1 MQYIGLLTVLV
12 LLAGPYAD
20 ARTLPRRLRSS
31 GKEDASLRAAV
42 RSTRFLLGQVR
53 DTLPLRDTLPVPMDS
68 LLSLPDPAHV
78 PPDSARSDTLLQPED
93 SLPLPLDSLHSRRDS
108 LARADSLA
116 AARRDSLA
124 LLEKSSLDWPAFST
138 AKDSIITDFSGG
150 NRLIYYYGGATV
162 TYQDMKLTADYIRFD
177 MSTNTVYARGQLDTL
192 TGEWNGL
199 PEMTQAGQSY
209 KMDEVYYN
217 FSTRKA
223 RITNMVTK
231 DAEGILQGQKIK
243 MMPDHSIN
251 MEDGMYTVCDLEEPH
266 YFLRLSLAK
275 VVTKPSQKTVFGP
288 AWPVVGG
295 VPIPLGLPFGFVPE
309 KPTRATGLL
318 MPTFGEEQARGFY
331 MRDAGIYFVVGDYL
345 DFSLTGDYYTLGSWA
360 VDFNSRYKVNYK
372 FNGSIAVTFSNDQTG
387 EKGSTD
393 FVQSQNFG
401 LRWSHSQDA
410 KAHPGTTF
418 QASVNFS
425 SPSNSKYNSR
435 SVTEAQQNQ
444 VSSSISYSRNW
455 NGKFNLSVNA
465 LHSQNSRDSSYTFT
479 LPNLTFSVTRFYPFK
494 RKTRVGKERSY
505 EKISFGYNTSFQ
517 NKLSFKMR
525 DLQDFV
531 MQGDNYV
538 TDVDANGNVYRVK
551 EFGDSLGMKAMQRL
565 TNGMT
570 HNFQIGLPSF
580 TLLKY
585 INVSPSVNYGM
596 NWLFSAG
603 RQYLENVVDD
613 DGNPVMVNDKEG
625 NPVWAQKVVSDP
637 GTAFNH
643 FGMTHT
649 YSGSMSLSTRIY
661 GMFNFGRQYTVQ
673 AIRHVI
679 TPSVSLSFSPDKA
692 KSFNGWRTL
701 EAYYDKNGTFHDE
714 SRYNIYSISGNHNSV
729 SPPGAGKSGTM
740 SISLGNNLEA
750 KVRNRADTTGTGN
763 KKVKLLDQLTLN
775 TSYNFLADSLRMQ
788 NVGVSASTNLFNKLN
803 LSGNLNFDPYAIN
816 ETGKKINKLNIVA
829 TGKPARLTNA
839 TLSASIGWNGKGAL
853 NGNDGS
859 RGQGGGSSG
868 SGGGRGGG
876 SGSGS
881 TNTYQRIYYHPITG
895 EYIPGGYVYYMN
907 PSAPWQVNFSYSFS
921 YSKSYSYQSATQ
933 TLLENKRFTQTLNAS
948 GNIKLTPRMNISVT
962 SGFDIMAMRF
972 TTTQISAS
980 YDMHCFNIAVSWVP
994 MGQWKSY
1001 SFRIAAN
1008 ASALADLLKFKKSES
1023 YMDNMLQ

>member
-1 MQYIGLLTVLV
+1 MQYIGLVTVLV
-12 LLAGPYAD
+12 LVTGLFSD
-20 ARTLPRRLRSS
+20 ARKLPFRYRNQSSVHSARNVQAAIWATDSLLREIKDTIRTPILPDSIPLSLLDSLPPFLRDSLLARRDSTLFR
-31 GKEDASLRAAV
+31 
-42 RSTRFLLGQVR
+42 R
-53 DTLPLRDTLPVPMDS
+53 DTLTHRL
-68 LLSLPDPAHV
+68 
-78 PPDSARSDTLLQPED
+78 DSA
-93 SLPLPLDSLHSRRDS
+93 
-108 LARADSLA
+108 ARADSVA
-116 AARRDSLA
+116 SAKKDSLD
-124 LLEKSSLDWPAFST
+124 LLEKSSLDWPAFTT
-138 AKDSIITDFSGG
+138 AKDSIVTDFSNG

-177 MSTNTVYARGQLDTL
+177 MSTNTVYACGQKDTL
-192 TGEWNGL
+192 TGEWKGL
-199 PEMTQAGQSY
+199 PEMSQGGASY

-231 DAEGILQGQKIK
+231 EAEGILQGQKIK

-266 YFLRLSLAK
+266 YYLRLSLAK
-275 VVTKPSQKTVFGP
+275 VITKPSQKTVFGP

-295 VPIPLGLPFGFVPE
+295 VPVPIGLPFGFVPE

-331 MRDAGIYFVVGDYL
+331 MRDAGMYFVLGDYL

-372 FNGSIAVTFSNDQTG
+372 FNGSIALTYSNDQTG
-387 EKGSTD
+387 ERGSTD
-393 FVQSQNFG
+393 FMQSRNFG
-401 LRWSHSQDA
+401 LRWSHTQDA
-410 KAHPGTTF
+410 KAHPGSTF
-418 QASVNFS
+418 SASVNFS
-425 SPSNSKYNSR
+425 SPSNNRYNSR

-455 NGKFNLSVNA
+455 DGKFNLSVNA
-465 LHSQNSRDSSYTFT
+465 LHNQNTRDSSYTFT
-479 LPNLTFSVTRFYPFK
+479 LPNVTFSVTRFYPFK
-494 RKTRVGKERSY
+494 RKVRVGKEKAY

-525 DLQDFV
+525 DMQDFV
-531 MQGDNYV
+531 MTPDGQYV
-538 TDVDANGNVYRVK
+538 TEADANGNVYRVK
-551 EFGDSLGMKAMQRL
+551 EFGDSLGVKALNRI

-596 NWLFSAG
+596 NWMFSAG
-603 RQYLENVVDD
+603 QQYLENVVDD
-613 DGNPVMVNDKEG
+613 DGNPVMVNDKDG
-625 NPVWAQKVVSDP
+625 NPVWAQKVVTDP

-661 GMFNFGRQYTVQ
+661 GMFNFGKHRKVQ

-679 TPSVSLSFSPDKA
+679 TPSISLSYSPDKA
-692 KSFNGWRTL
+692 TAFNGWRTL
-701 EAYYDKNGTFHDE
+701 DGYYDKNGTYHAE
-714 SRYNIYSISGNHNSV
+714 SKYNIYSVTGNHNNV
-729 SPPGAGKSGTM
+729 SPPGPGKSGTM
-740 SISLGNNLEA
+740 SISIGNNLEA
-750 KVRNRADTTGTGN
+750 KVRDYADTTGAGT
-763 KKVKLLDQLTLN
+763 KKVKLFDQLNIN

-788 NVGVSASTNLFNKLN
+788 NIGISASTNLFNKLN
-803 LSGNLNFDPYAIN
+803 LSGNLNFDPYAVD
-816 ETGKKINKLNIVA
+816 EKGKKINKLNVVA
-829 TGKPARLTNA
+829 TGVPARLTNA
-839 TLSASIGWNGKGAL
+839 SLSASIGFSGKATL
-853 NGNDGS
+853 DGNDGTKT
-859 RGQGGGSSG
+859 QGGGNSG
-868 SGGGRGGG
+868 NSGG
-876 SGSGS
+876 
-881 TNTYQRIYYHPITG
+881 NTYQRIYYHPITG

-907 PSAPWQVNFSYSFS
+907 PSAPWQVNLSYSFS
-921 YSKSYSYQSATQ
+921 YAKSYSYQASTK
-933 TLLENKRFTQTLNAS
+933 TLLENKKFTQTLNLS
-948 GNIKLTPRMNISVT
+948 GNIKLTPRMNIQVT
-962 SGFDIMAMRF
+962 SGFDIMAMKL

-980 YDMHCFNIAVSWVP
+980 YDMHCFNIAFSWVP

-1008 ASALADLLKFKKSES
+1008 ASALADLLRFKKSES
-1023 YMDNMLQ
+1023 YMDNMLK